1 MQMQE
6 PNSESIEE
14 NDEMV
19 PDQECPGCVYT
30 RTINKSKKKLLKG
43 IKKQLFSVL

>member
-1 MQMQE
+1 MQIQ
-6 PNSESIEE
+6 PNSESDEE
-14 NDEMV
+14 NDEMA

>member
-6 PNSESIEE
+6 PNSESD
-14 NDEMV
+14 DEMV